1 MNRKHLFF
9 YTFCIVLI
17 VAFGTVACVQT
28 VRCASA
34 ENALRAERQQN
45 SALLASSSLAAENK
59 ANSQSG
65 AAVSSQPAE
74 PSSPE
79 SSSAIS
85 TVPVISSS
93 SPSSA
98 SPEPSFSGKR
108 MAYLTFDDGP
118 SYNTPVLLNILKQ
131 CGVPATFFTVAM
143 GHDTPQLRTWL
154 RMEYEDGNTVGLH
167 SFTHNY
173 NYIYASEANFLADFN
188 EMESIITEAT
198 GHKPAFCRFPGG
210 TDNTV
215 SIRVH
220 KGVPIMPLLV
230 KDVEARGYT
239 PVDWNAGAI
248 DAVIPVPSKETIVN
262 TVVEQCRSLKTA
274 VILLHDSEPHAS
286 SVQAVPEIVAQLR
299 AMGFTFGKLT
309 PGTPVITRAPAT
321 HR

>member
-1 MNRKHLFF
+1 MNRRHLFF

-17 VAFGTVACVQT
+17 IAFGTAACIQT
-28 VRCASA
+28 VRCAGA
-34 ENALRAERQQN
+34 ENALRAEREQN
-45 SALLASSSLAAENK
+45 AALLASSSLAEGTGTP
-59 ANSQSG
+59 SQSG
-65 AAVSSQPAE
+65 TAVSSQPSK
-74 PSSPE
+74 PSSPK
-79 SSSAIS
+79 SSSALS

-93 SPSSA
+93 SAPS
-98 SPEPSFSGKR
+98 EPSVGGKR

-118 SYNTPVLLNILKQ
+118 SYNTPVLLNVLRQ

-143 GHDTPQLRTWL
+143 SHDTPQLRTWL
-154 RMEYEDGNTVGLH
+154 RMEYEYGNSVELH

-198 GHKPAFCRFPGG
+198 GHKPTFCRFPGG

-239 PVDWNAGAI
+239 PVDWNAGSI
-248 DAVIPVPSKETIVN
+248 DAVTPVPTKETIVN

-286 SVQAVPEIVAQLR
+286 SVQAVPEIVAKLR